1 MLPHLLLRGT
11 RHQKQLYSKKYGV
24 HLARF
29 THKSSTVIYASTKE
43 NGQSAALSGLAG
55 ELISATPQTI
65 SDT

>member
-43 NGQSAALSGLAG
+43 NGQSAALSGLK
-55 ELISATPQTI
+55 SFCR
-65 SDT
+65 